1 MERVGSKHQ
10 GTVTCVPSGIVFLV
24 VQISQ
29 SFVTDLVVD
38 FKHSD
43 IGPTHAAVKNGY
55 LMDFASSELP
65 NPPHLPLHPYHLA

>member
-1 MERVGSKHQ
+1 M
-10 GTVTCVPSGIVFLV
+10 PSGIVFLV

-43 IGPTHAAVKNGY
+43 IGPTHAAVKYGY
-55 LMDFASSELP
+55 LMDFASSDCLTLRISPFILITSLEFFVELQV
-65 NPPHLPLHPYHLA
+65 HCS